1 MCPPGFLPGS
11 WGEFMGIQTNRPK
24 LGCFRRDETGSVT
37 IEFVLWL
44 PLLTS
49 LFLIATDAT
58 VAFMRQSQMW
68 QVSRD
73 TARIVSRHGMT
84 EQAAETYAI
93 ENAAFGST
101 VPAVDVETNGMEV
114 TVEIVTPASAMTVFG
129 TLNFAMGTNIVTRVV
144 HAMEPS

>member
-1 MCPPGFLPGS
+1 M
-11 WGEFMGIQTNRPK
+11 RPHCS
-24 LGCFRRDETGSVT
+24 LRRLRRFRREEDAGVT

-44 PLLTS
+44 PLLCF
-49 LFLIATDAT
+49 LFLVATDAT

-84 EQAAETYAI
+84 QSVAETYAR

-101 VPAVDVETNGMEV
+101 TPAVLVQTTGTQV
-114 TVEIVTPASAMTVFG
+114 IVAIQTPANEMTVFG
-129 TLNFAMGTNIVTRVV
+129 TLNFALGENITTRVV

>member
-1 MCPPGFLPGS
+1 M
-11 WGEFMGIQTNRPK
+11 
-24 LGCFRRDETGSVT
+24 T

>member
-1 MCPPGFLPGS
+1 MGDQPARSKLRGFRSGEDGS
-11 WGEFMGIQTNRPK
+11 A
-24 LGCFRRDETGSVT
+24 T

-58 VAFMRQSQMW
+58 VAFMRHSQMW
-68 QVSRD
+68 QISRD

-84 EQAAETYAI
+84 EAAAESYARQ
-93 ENAAFGST
+93 NAAFGTT
-101 VPAVDVETNGMEV
+101 VPAVTVSATGTEV
-114 TVEIVTPASAMTVFG
+114 VVAIETPASAMTVFG
-129 TLNFAMGTNIVTRVV
+129 TLDFALGSNFRTQVV

>member
-1 MCPPGFLPGS
+1 MS
-11 WGEFMGIQTNRPK
+11 TQTVRPK
-24 LGCFRRDETGSVT
+24 LGRFRRNENGGVT

-73 TARIVSRHGMT
+73 TARIVSRYGMT

>member
-1 MCPPGFLPGS
+1 M
-11 WGEFMGIQTNRPK
+11 R
-24 LGCFRRDETGSVT
+24 FRISDWRLVTFRKDETGSVT

-44 PLLTS
+44 PLLMG

-84 EQAAETYAI
+84 ETAAKDYASL
-93 ENAAFGST
+93 NAAFGAT
-101 VPAVDVETNGMEV
+101 VPVVDVAATGSEV
-114 TVEIVTPASAMTVFG
+114 VVAISAPASAMTVFG
-129 TLNFAMGTNIVTRVV
+129 TLDFALGANITTRVV

>member
-1 MCPPGFLPGS
+1 MNTRTAS
-11 WGEFMGIQTNRPK
+11 PK
-24 LGCFRRDETGSVT
+24 IWTFRRDENGSVT

-44 PLLTS
+44 PLLMS

-73 TARIVSRHGMT
+73 TARIVSRYGMT
-84 EQAAETYAI
+84 ETAAETYAI
-93 ENAAFGST
+93 QNAAFGST
-101 VPAVDVETNGMEV
+101 VPAVDVARTGTEV
-114 TVEIVTPASAMTVFG
+114 TVAISTPADALTVFG
-129 TLNFAMGTNIVTRVV
+129 TLNFALGERITTRVV

>member
-1 MCPPGFLPGS
+1 MCPPCSLSGS
-11 WGEFMGIQTNRPK
+11 WGEFMAIQTVRPK
-24 LGCFRRDETGSVT
+24 LGCFRRNENGGVT

-44 PLLTS
+44 PLLVS

-73 TARIVSRHGMT
+73 TARIVSRYGMT
-84 EQAAETYAI
+84 ETAAETYAI
-93 ENAAFGST
+93 RNAGFGAT
-101 VPAVDVETNGMEV
+101 VPAVDVQTNGMEV

-129 TLNFAMGTNIVTRVV
+129 TLNFAMGTNITTRVV

>member
-1 MCPPGFLPGS
+1 MFRNSS
-11 WGEFMGIQTNRPK
+11 WKPLRFK
-24 LGCFRRDETGSVT
+24 KDETGSVT

-44 PLLTS
+44 PLLMG

-84 EQAAETYAI
+84 ETAAKDYATL
-93 ENAAFGST
+93 NAAFGAT
-101 VPAVDVETNGMEV
+101 VPFVDVTASGSEV
-114 TVEIVTPASAMTVFG
+114 VVAISAPASAMTVFG
-129 TLNFAMGTNIVTRVV
+129 TLDFVLGADITTRVV

>member
-1 MCPPGFLPGS
+1 MNCLSTSPGIRTF
-11 WGEFMGIQTNRPK
+11 K
-24 LGCFRRDETGSVT
+24 RDENGGVT

-44 PLLTS
+44 PLLMS

-73 TARIVSRHGMT
+73 TARIVSRYGMT
-84 EQAAETYAI
+84 ESAAENYALQ
-93 ENAAFGST
+93 NAAFGST
-101 VPAVDVETNGMEV
+101 IPAVDVERSGTEV
-114 TVEIVTPASAMTVFG
+114 IVAITTPADALTIFG
-129 TLNFAMGTNIVTRVV
+129 TLNFALGERITTRVV

>member
-1 MCPPGFLPGS
+1 M
-11 WGEFMGIQTNRPK
+11 RPHCS
-24 LGCFRRDETGSVT
+24 LRRLRRFRHETDAGVT

-44 PLLTS
+44 PLLCF
-49 LFLIATDAT
+49 LFLVATDAT

-84 EQAAETYAI
+84 QSVAETYAR

-101 VPAVDVETNGMEV
+101 TPAVLVQTTGTQV
-114 TVEIVTPASAMTVFG
+114 IVAIQTPANEMTVFG
-129 TLNFAMGTNIVTRVV
+129 TLNFALGENITTRVV